1 MLRSKPPRSISAAT
15 GSYGPLMCGR
25 TVHAAAAVCVIGL
38 GSGCF
43 MPREAGEHM
52 QAELLAL
59 RGEVARLSQKLERSD
74 AAQQEEHARDTQA
87 LDTLRG
93 TIESFTQTA
102 RRADAD
108 MGSQIELMVADVQR
122 LRGALEENEHRL
134 TETEARLQQEL
145 ASRLLALKQSTVR
158 EEKEATSATA
168 KASAPRNKKELLR
181 YGLDLLRKG
190 NKADGRGV
198 LRDVVKRYGKERGL
212 ADEALF
218 ALGASAL
225 VDGQHELA
233 LRDLVRL
240 VDGFANNAHQ
250 AEAYYDIGVC
260 SEALGRFDDAK
271 TFYTEVQTNFADG
284 PFAAKARDR
293 LKLMAQKLRAPAAA
307 RKAAPSDSNAR
318 PQSAPAPAAANGNSR

>member
-1 MLRSKPPRSISAAT
+1 MH
-15 GSYGPLMCGR
+15 GR
-25 TVHAAAAVCVIGL
+25 TARAAAVAACL
-38 GSGCF
+38 QLAQGCF

-74 AAQQEEHARDTQA
+74 AAQQEEHARDTEA

-145 ASRLLALKQSTVR
+145 ANRLLALKQSTAR
-158 EEKEATSATA
+158 EEKDAASATA
-168 KASAPRNKKELLR
+168 KASAPRNKKDLLR

-218 ALGASAL
+218 ALGASAMA
-225 VDGQHELA
+225 DGQHELA

-250 AEAYYDIGVC
+250 AEAYFDIGVC
-260 SEALGRFDDAK
+260 SEALGRLEDAK
-271 TFYTEVQTNFADG
+271 TFYTEVQTNSADG
-284 PFAAKARDR
+284 PFAAKARER
-293 LKLMAQKLRAPAAA
+293 LKGLARTPRAPASSS
-307 RKAAPSDSNAR
+307 KTAPSQPSLGDSNAR
-318 PQSAPAPAAANGNSR
+318 PRSGPAPAATNANAR